1 MDELAFFATPISNR
15 GTANDG
21 LFLYKRSNRHLRHR
35 NHQNCTAG
43 NKREQNVGALP
54 TELQMLAHP
63 EGLEPSTSR
72 LRGEVTVLYA
82 TAIRC

>member
-21 LFLYKRSNRHLRHR
+21 FFTREV
-35 NHQNCTAG
+35 TAIFATEIIKTATG

-54 TELQMLAHP
+54 TELQMLAHL
-63 EGLEPSTSR
+63 EGIEPSTSR